1 MNRPIVILGY
11 GGHARVVLDVLQA
24 TGREVAGIL
33 APDLPAGTLWEGI
46 PVLGDDDWT
55 RRPDAMQ
62 YDYTLGVGM
71 LPHRSQLRQR
81 LFSLLRDRRL
91 SMPPLVHP
99 SAIVASEVVLGEGT
113 QLMAGVIVQPGTVI
127 DENVLLNTRVTVD
140 HHCRIGAHVHVAPG
154 AILCGEV
161 NLADRV
167 FIGAGAILIQ
177 GVAVGAGAQ
186 VAAGATV
193 VKNIAAGIRFIP
205 GRLPIRIE
213 EA

>member
-1 MNRPIVILGY
+1 MNKPVVILGY

-24 TGREVAGIL
+24 TGRAVAGIL
-33 APDLPAGTLWEGI
+33 APDMPVGTQWEGI

-55 RRPDAMQ
+55 
-62 YDYTLGVGM
+62 
-71 LPHRSQLRQR
+71 LRQEAMR
-81 LFSLLRDRRL
+81 KHT
-91 SMPPLVHP
+91 HP
-99 SAIVASEVVLGEGT
+99 QGEGT

-127 DENVLLNTRVTVD
+127 GENVLLNTRVTVD

-161 NLADRV
+161 QLAERV

-177 GVAVGAGAQ
+177 GVAVGASAQ

-193 VKNIAAGIRFIP
+193 VRNIAAGTRYIP

>member
-1 MNRPIVILGY
+1 MNKPVVILGY
-11 GGHARVVLDVLQA
+11 GGHARVVLDVLRA
-24 TGREVAGIL
+24 TGRAVAGIL
-33 APDLPAGTLWEGI
+33 APDLPVGAQWEGI

-55 RRPDAMQ
+55 LRPEATQ
-62 YDYTLGVGM
+62 YSYTLGVGM

-81 LFSLLRDRRL
+81 LFSLLQDRRL
-91 SMPPLVHP
+91 GMPALVHP
-99 SAIVASEVVLGEGT
+99 SAIVAPDVVLGEGT

-127 DENVLLNTRVTVD
+127 GENVLLNTRVTVD
-140 HHCRIGAHVHVAPG
+140 HHSRIGAHVHVAPG

-161 NLADRV
+161 QLADRV

-177 GVAVGAGAQ
+177 GVAVGTGAQ